1 MEKQIR
7 LAERIAS
14 SLITLKDWLSGPLAW
29 MLVGGV
35 IVWMYGTTQE
45 KRHSTSASPQQ
56 VARATYKATRPY
68 PVTRAQV
75 MHVEGGETI
84 VLQVP
89 VPSALS
95 EVSTTKTCIVFRD
108 LITSSSS
115 ISCEQDGDFQLQD
128 DQ

>member
-1 MEKQIR
+1 MKNQIR

-14 SLITLKDWLSGPLAW
+14 SLITLKDWLSGPIAW

-35 IVWMYGTTQE
+35 IVWMYGVTQE
-45 KRHSTSASPQQ
+45 RRHPRAKPPQT
-56 VARATYKATRPY
+56 VAKPAYKAPRPF
-68 PVTRAQV
+68 PIAKAQV
-75 MHVEGGETI
+75 MHVENGEAI

-89 VPSALS
+89 VPSALP
-95 EVSTTKTCIVFRD
+95 EVTTTKTCIVFRD

-115 ISCEQDGDFQLQD
+115 ISCEPGGDFQLQD